1 MINKEIIKLA
11 SNYSNV
17 GLGSR
22 YSHRISMKNSM
33 CGDKITL
40 ELLTDNK
47 KINSMKYETESCI
60 YCEASASLLSKNI
73 KNLSIKD
80 IKKNFNAIKKNAQH
94 KKVKIPKKFISFKR
108 LINSDNFSRYKC
120 IFLPFDAVLKA
131 LKL

>member
-1 MINKEIIKLA
+1 
-11 SNYSNV
+11 
-17 GLGSR
+17 
-22 YSHRISMKNSM
+22 MKIL